1 MAEKY
6 FTKFNKITYNNYTA
20 IDITERAVVTN
31 DFFKNPYMFYPYDIS
46 EGERADQLSDRYYDD
61 QYMTWMIYLGNKITD
76 PYYQWYLSDADLN
89 SYLVKKYNTNISTLQ
104 DKVQFYRNNW
114 YEENEQISVSEYNL
128 LANTVHKYWQPF
140 YNNTNKIAGYQR
152 VQKDWVINTNSIRQ
166 YTPSLFNYSAPS
178 NGSGHY
184 DVNTNSLT
192 VGIPNPSWVTAIQ
205 NDFNACTIT
214 FANGYT
220 VSPTNMTGPAH
231 STNIYTFTGEWAA
244 NSNAFP
250 ILLSSTYGV
259 DISGFEKGEIV
270 DIHFDTTHSGQG
282 EVIFANTNTLNL
294 KNISGTSL
302 PNNTVTI
309 GQSSYLRGRNSNT
322 TASIAT
328 ASNIVDNIPL
338 DEGIYW
344 SPVSVYDYEK
354 ENNEKNRS
362 INVIDNTYSM
372 KISNQ
377 LSRLLK

>member
-6 FTKFNKITYNNYTA
+6 FAKFPKITYNNYTA

-61 QYMTWMIYLGNKITD
+61 QYMTWMLYLGNKITD
-76 PYYQWYLSDADLN
+76 PYYQWYLSEEDLH
-89 SYLVKKYNTNISTLQ
+89 SFLVKKYNTSISNLQ

-114 YEENEQISVSEYNL
+114 YESDDQITVPEYNL
-128 LANTVHKYWQPF
+128 LANSVHKYWQPF

-166 YTPSLFNYSAPS
+166 YTA
-178 NGSGHY
+178 
-184 DVNTNSLT
+184 NS
-192 VGIPNPSWVTAIQ
+192 SS
-205 NDFNACTIT
+205 
-214 FANGYT
+214 FANFI
-220 VSPTNMTGPAH
+220 V
-231 STNIYTFTGEWAA
+231 
-244 NSNAFP
+244 
-250 ILLSSTYGV
+250 
-259 DISGFEKGEIV
+259 GEIA
-270 DIHFDTTHSGQG
+270 DIRFDITHSGQG
-282 EVIFANTNTLNL
+282 EVIFANTSTITL

-302 PNNTVTI
+302 ANTSVVI
-309 GQSSYLRGRNSNT
+309 SASSYIAGRQSEANAAIHS
-322 TASIAT
+322 AES
-328 ASNIVDNIPL
+328 IVDNIPL

-362 INVIDNTYSM
+362 INVIDTTYSM